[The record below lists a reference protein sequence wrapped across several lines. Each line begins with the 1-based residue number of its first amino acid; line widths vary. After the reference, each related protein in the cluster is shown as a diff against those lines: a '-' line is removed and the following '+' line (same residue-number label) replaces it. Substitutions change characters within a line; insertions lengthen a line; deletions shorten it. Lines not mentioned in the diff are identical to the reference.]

1 MAYGNNRPVAVN
13 DGGNYGP
20 SGSRFSQL
28 ADYARQQADKYW
40 AEVEERERQRMQQER
55 ENQPAPQDNFTN
67 IVNTAPEPE
76 QEEEQPPV
84 IQTPQYEEPEQEVNT
99 PIVQPVTQKTEDTTS
114 VLTPDTKQNTQQS
127 ALPNLLV
134 PRINPNDKSKQF
146 ATPKVPTPA
155 ETYNEWEEFV
165 RQQEL
170 AEQNN
175 DDLFRQSLE
184 QAPDQSAL
192 GNGYVQPVGQNNPY
206 ARNENSIP
214 IQPQSAGSLP
224 AGSQNDEQE
233 FIENNI
239 KFATYDPEL
248 GVYYDPEIEWYYVPN
263 ESGGYNALPKPEMDE
278 TLRYMDNLGMIIDNP
293 QERMLAAT
301 KLRETGN
308 VPESILWRDF
318 YDKLKESENY
328 DSYDFPTLLAGY
340 SQGTRDRIGRASG
353 YKDFDDFIYNLT
365 GMSEQ
370 QFMAK
375 NNPDYAFWDK
385 LMGLGAKTATGATT
399 EGTYTT
405 KNQKGKYDPNTGRMT
420 YDNLWDAL
428 FDNGEY
434 YNGAPVTVET
444 FDVPQPAETRAE
456 NNGPAA
462 PRINNPWYD
471 EAVKMYTGM
480 GIPESEAKQLA
491 RNLITENNLDAE
503 GNDIFTRKEYYD
515 QNRLTGVND
524 IDYARHI
531 GPNPLVIS
539 EPERPEE
546 PEPTWRD
553 DLGWGEDRVNLGND
567 VMGQF
572 DELFADENPSP
583 GFFTKAEMSARNK
596 VNSALD
602 TLDANAARNK
612 WVQDQMRQNIDINQ
626 MSNAEVQTAMQNYYK
641 QYDDMV
647 ANGEIETPEQRP
659 LVTSNEITERKKQAY
674 DRKSQQIA
682 ETADWTKDL
691 LQTEPTREDELFTEA
706 TEAADKAG
714 IKFGTRE
721 YWDAVENY
729 VDNENTQREDAIL
742 RSRERQNQDLIDTLV
757 ETGVPEQQAERM
769 VENPNQTGWNY
780 ETNRPT
786 YTGPRAD
793 SALSWKDAVGS
804 DRLMEDLMQMSAP
817 AVGKDGKLNTAA
829 QALFDDRLTTEQKLH
844 LFDKGGTFFD
854 PTSMVNIKPEFAD
867 LIATDPARAAGTKTP
882 ALAQSVNLTEEQF
895 AEMFD
900 QFLKENPLIASM
912 YENGILTLE
921 DIQNNFFKN
930 VNFGSGTGTGTGYG
944 YGSGS
949 YIPRGG
955 YGYGGG
961 GYYGYGGGKSKSK
974 GWIDQSQAAQKKQTE
989 QRINNIMK
997 NWSF

>member
-55 ENQPAPQDNFTN
+55 ENRPAPQDNFTN

-192 GNGYVQPVGQNNPY
+192 GNGYVHPVGQIGNTYWNGLQRNTGGRSTYQPTELDQAIGAAVNQGLSNIGNSVLDTLQSGETPAWLDTSNIVDTRNFQKPAYQETDLDRAVRDSLSQLPEALQNAVVDSLNNQQTPEWANAETIVANRNRKPEPY
-206 ARNENSIP
+206 VPTDLDATVENLVKNLPRAVKDQIVESLAEGTTNVNA
-214 IQPQSAGSLP
+214 QSAEQLIQNRNRDVAPYEETDLDKAVKDYILGNITNSL
-224 AGSQNDEQE
+224 NDTESNDALAQRM
-233 FIENNI
+233 
-239 KFATYDPEL
+239 
-248 GVYYDPEIEWYYVPN
+248 GVQ
-263 ESGGYNALPKPEMDE
+263 S
-278 TLRYMDNLGMIIDNP
+278 IIDNRTQP
-293 QERMLAAT
+293 
-301 KLRETGN
+301 ETSKFVN
-308 VPESILWRDF
+308 EDFNNAVRSIFIPESNNDSPTVNAEDLLYRQDYSDDDIYKAIMFMRNDLGIRD
-318 YDKLKESENY
+318 YDPVSEREY
-328 DSYDFPTLLAGY
+328 ALQLLQDGVV
-340 SQGTRDRIGRASG
+340 
-353 YKDFDDFIYNLT
+353 
-365 GMSEQ
+365 
-370 QFMAK
+370 
-375 NNPDYAFWDK
+375 
-385 LMGLGAKTATGATT
+385 
-399 EGTYTT
+399 
-405 KNQKGKYDPNTGRMT
+405 PNTGHSPEII
-420 YDNLWDAL
+420 NGVSDA
-428 FDNGEY
+428 
-434 YNGAPVTVET
+434 
-444 FDVPQPAETRAE
+444 
-456 NNGPAA
+456 
-462 PRINNPWYD
+462 
-471 EAVKMYTGM
+471 
-480 GIPESEAKQLA
+480 
-491 RNLITENNLDAE
+491 
-503 GNDIFTRKEYYD
+503 
-515 QNRLTGVND
+515 
-524 IDYARHI
+524 DYARHI
-531 GPNPLVIS
+531 GPYPLVLS
-539 EPERPEE
+539 ERENSGE

-553 DLGWGEDRVNLGND
+553 NLGWGEDRVNLGND

-602 TLDANAARNK
+602 TLDANAARNN

-682 ETADWTKDL
+682 ETADWTRDL

-793 SALSWKDAVGS
+793 SALSWEDAVGS

-912 YENGILTLE
+912 YDNGILTLE